1 MSTLY
6 LCGAGNPEG
15 IRLAQIVNR
24 AQARWD
30 RIVVLDDDPAK
41 HGRKILGVEVA
52 GPFAALELAR
62 DGDQTANLVARTTV
76 KRWAARCKI
85 AAYEL
90 PPAKLI
96 APGIDTDGVELGED
110 VILYPHAILGPEV
123 SLGDGCAVFMAAI
136 VGHESRLGRGCVV
149 APGAVINAR
158 VELGDGVY
166 VGCNAAI
173 LPEVKVGDWATIGA
187 GSVAMRDVPAGAT
200 LMGVPGRVVLPA
212 EVKFKMGEFKALPPE
227 IRRQLQDQVGQAA
240 PAIPV
245 AAGA

>member
-52 GPFAALELAR
+52 GPFAALELAETGQR
-62 DGDQTANLVARTTV
+62 RNLVARTTV

-110 VILYPHAILGPEV
+110 VILYPHAILGPEAPWV
-123 SLGDGCAVFMAAI
+123 MDARCLWRRLSDMNPGWAAAV
-136 VGHESRLGRGCVV
+136 L
-149 APGAVINAR
+149 
-158 VELGDGVY
+158 L
-166 VGCNAAI
+166 
-173 LPEVKVGDWATIGA
+173 LPV
-187 GSVAMRDVPAGAT
+187 R
-200 LMGVPGRVVLPA
+200 
-212 EVKFKMGEFKALPPE
+212 
-227 IRRQLQDQVGQAA
+227 
-240 PAIPV
+240 
-245 AAGA
+245 